1 MSDDSEK
8 FRDAREHVDIEDP
21 EDIRFW
27 ASRLQCREKDIRV
40 AVECCGPGAA
50 GVREFIRGLHS
61 QQPVAEL
68 RAQELTAALI
78 ARGKTGT
85 RAG

>member
-21 EDIRFW
+21 EDVRFW
-27 ASRLQCREKDIRV
+27 ASRLQCREEDIRV

-50 GVREFIRGLHS
+50 GVREFIRGMHS